1 MATVT
6 LEYNYCDIQAQRTL
20 EYIMSLGFFRPAT
33 KTVKVETISEKRKKL
48 DNELKNYMVDLSGF
62 KFDRE
67 EANLYE

>member
-1 MATVT
+1 
-6 LEYNYCDIQAQRTL
+6 
-20 EYIMSLGFFRPAT
+20 MSLGFFRPAT